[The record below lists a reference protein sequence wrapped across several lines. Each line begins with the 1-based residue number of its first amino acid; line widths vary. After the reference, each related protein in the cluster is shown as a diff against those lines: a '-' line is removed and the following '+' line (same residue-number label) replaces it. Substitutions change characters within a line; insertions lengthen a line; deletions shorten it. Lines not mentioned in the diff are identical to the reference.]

1 MANVI
6 PSYFSLYFNT
16 YKKIKEF
23 YHISVISSQ
32 LFYTEGFLLERNLI
46 QSDNRSY
53 LSANYVLGA
62 LLTHTCQ

>member
-1 MANVI
+1 M
-6 PSYFSLYFNT
+6 LYLPIFPYILIHT
-16 YKKIKEF
+16 KKIKEF